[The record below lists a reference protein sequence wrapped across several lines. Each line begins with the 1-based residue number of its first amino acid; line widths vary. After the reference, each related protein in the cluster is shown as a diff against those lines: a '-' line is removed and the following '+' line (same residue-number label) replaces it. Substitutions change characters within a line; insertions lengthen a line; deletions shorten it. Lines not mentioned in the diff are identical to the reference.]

1 MWKVEKVTL
10 AEKTRWAV
18 RKYYH
23 GKVIDG
29 AGHYDYL
36 NEAERIAN
44 NLNIEEGYYEPL
56 ELEVLLHSPRWRV
69 RRTDMG
75 RVRGEGH
82 KQLLVE

>member
-56 ELEVLLHSPRWRV
+56 E
-69 RRTDMG
+69 
-75 RVRGEGH
+75 
-82 KQLLVE
+82 